1 MTGSHMPSPSF
12 LGEGMIMKTQPESS
26 ASPLKEQGILR
37 AQTKSWSAPNFRQL
51 GTSPLGPFGLFQ
63 GLSGLWT
70 SPCPHLIWLSCAQTK
85 FVSSKMAAAQSS
97 GSWAKGRM
105 VALYFKVLINNDLSD
120 FSSEQK
126 SFQNQL
132 LYLTRFLKFTPSRL
146 VLRPLGNTRFHT
158 NTRRHAD
165 FG

>member
-1 MTGSHMPSPSF
+1 
-12 LGEGMIMKTQPESS
+12 MKTHLESS
-26 ASPLKEQGILR
+26 APISKEYGALR
-37 AQTKSWSAPNFRQL
+37 AQTEARSVTKFRQL
-51 GTSPLGPFGLFQ
+51 GISPLGLFDLFQ
-63 GLSGLWT
+63 GSSGLRT
-70 SPCPHLIWLSCAQTK
+70 SPGLDFIWLSCVQTK
-85 FVSSKMAAAQSS
+85 VISSKMDAAQSS

-105 VALYFKVLINNDLSD
+105 FALYFKVLINNGLSD

-132 LYLTRFLKFTPSRL
+132 FYLTRFLKFTPSRL